1 MAIAAN
7 SSERVHPF
15 QQQVCRGAHSIFRR
29 QLIPKKNE
37 RLSSDLKEEFAL
49 LAKPYPNIQRRWDRP
64 QTVPLDL
71 AQGGRVMGS
80 VDDYL
85 KSAQECEAW
94 ARSAQTEYE
103 RRDFLDIAR
112 AFREAAAQ
120 LTWKAQRSPTSSP
133 PETAAIK

>member
-49 LAKPYPNIQRRWDRP
+49 LAKPYPK
-64 QTVPLDL
+64 TL
-71 AQGGRVMGS
+71 G
-80 VDDYL
+80 
-85 KSAQECEAW
+85 
-94 ARSAQTEYE
+94 
-103 RRDFLDIAR
+103 
-112 AFREAAAQ
+112 
-120 LTWKAQRSPTSSP
+120 SP
-133 PETAAIK
+133 PNRTFGPRAGRARHG